1 MGSHTLLQG
10 IFPTQVLN
18 PGLPHCRQILYPLS
32 HPGSPRILEWVAYPF
47 SGDIPDSGIELGSP
61 ALQADSLPAELPGK
75 PLVSVNS
82 LKSFLC
88 LKSFSGLSLSPGEKK
103 VKLVYIGYKT
113 PCDLLPRY
121 LFWLISLAAFRISPY
136 LSAAQNAQCVF
147 VCMCILFI
155 LPEFSEFLEVIV
167 CCFFI
172 TGKLAFTV

>member
-47 SGDIPDSGIELGSP
+47 SGDIPDSGIKLGSP

-121 LFWLISLAAFRISPY
+121 LFWLISLSSCFQDFPLSISSSKCP
-136 LSAAQNAQCVF
+136 
-147 VCMCILFI
+147 MCICVYVYFI
-155 LPEFSEFLEVIV
+155 YTS
-167 CCFFI
+167 
-172 TGKLAFTV
+172 